1 MGKGET
7 GGLAFERMPAG
18 LSAVYSLATGE
29 AQEFHRQMAERS
41 NICRSAPGEDIVLPK
56 LTAKPPLLAYTDI
69 TEDPADWTNETMAE
83 YYGVSTVRVQS
94 D

>member
-1 MGKGET
+1 
-7 GGLAFERMPAG
+7 
-18 LSAVYSLATGE
+18 
-29 AQEFHRQMAERS
+29 MAERA